1 MFKKNTTKMFN
12 LKFLNHSHVMGQL
25 GQRAD
30 EENIERGVEDGKIA
44 RNENNQIKLTSNF
57 GFAIL
62 FSAVIAIIV

>member
-1 MFKKNTTKMFN
+1 
-12 LKFLNHSHVMGQL
+12 MGQL

-44 RNENNQIKLTSNF
+44 RNESNQIKLTSNF

>member
-1 MFKKNTTKMFN
+1 
-12 LKFLNHSHVMGQL
+12 MGQL

-44 RNENNQIKLTSNF
+44 RNESNQITLTSNF

-62 FSAVIAIIV
+62 ANAVIAIIL